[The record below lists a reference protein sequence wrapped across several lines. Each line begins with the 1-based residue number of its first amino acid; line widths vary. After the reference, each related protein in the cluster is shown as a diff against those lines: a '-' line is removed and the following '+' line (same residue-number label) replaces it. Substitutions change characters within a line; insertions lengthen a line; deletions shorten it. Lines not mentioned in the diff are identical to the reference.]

1 MGLLVSIQAPAHA
14 NLLGPFGP
22 VIVCVGVEKEF
33 PEMRQCEGRMEL
45 IRAGGVVE
53 QRPVQGRVDPF
64 CEQVVSL
71 YSLET
76 QRISAGRRY

>member
-1 MGLLVSIQAPAHA
+1 MGPLVSIQAPAHA

-22 VIVCVGVEKEF
+22 VIVCVGVGNEF

-45 IRAGGVVE
+45 IRAGGVE
-53 QRPVQGRVDPF
+53 QWPVQGRVDPF